1 MLTKSKKQD
10 KMKGCKHKLQVRI
23 GYEEAPS
30 FKGDMYSLEVTEV
43 YECLDCKK
51 IVKV

>member
-1 MLTKSKKQD
+1 MLTKSKKPA
-10 KMKGCKHKLQVRI
+10 KIKCKHQFQVRI
-23 GYEEAPS
+23 GYEEANS
-30 FKGDMYSLEVTEV
+30 FRGDMYQLEVAEV

>member
-1 MLTKSKKQD
+1 MLTKSRKQV
-10 KMKGCKHKLQVRI
+10 KMKRCRHQYQVRI
-23 GYEEAPS
+23 GYEEADS

>member
-1 MLTKSKKQD
+1 MLTKSRKQV
-10 KMKGCKHKLQVRI
+10 KMKCKHKFQVRI

>member
-1 MLTKSKKQD
+1 
-10 KMKGCKHKLQVRI
+10 MKRCRHQYQVRI
-23 GYEEAPS
+23 GYEEADS
-30 FKGDMYSLEVTEV
+30 FKGDMYQLEVTEV